1 MARRSRICAPRYRD
15 ALGRFKAA
23 PKRRKPSKKR

>member
-1 MARRSRICAPRYRD
+1 MAKRSRICVPRYRD

-23 PKRRKPSKKR
+23 PKRRKGSQKR